1 MRAVR
6 VRSRHFNGGQPS
18 GLGMSLLR
26 GGGGRLMRGIK
37 IPQYE
42 FAPKMQGGDLRDTT
56 VCTCVTL
63 VFFFPNSTIESSYC
77 CT

>member
-26 GGGGRLMRGIK
+26 SGGGEAYARDKNTSIRVCAKNAGGGG
-37 IPQYE
+37 
-42 FAPKMQGGDLRDTT
+42 GGGGGYLRDTT

-63 VFFFPNSTIESSYC
+63 VFFFS
-77 CT
+77 